1 MTRRVVILALALV
14 ATATL
19 SGSQEDPIQQL
30 MRAKTRYA
38 HRLLDAIVMEDFVTI
53 RDQAFRLKAVA
64 ETGDFQVLD
73 TPEYVRQNDA
83 IIEAT
88 DRLIDAAREESGDA
102 AALAYMDITLKCV
115 HCHHYLREHVSEP

>member
-1 MTRRVVILALALV
+1 MTRRVVILALVIV
-14 ATATL
+14 ASVTL

-83 IIEAT
+83 FIEAT

-115 HCHHYLREHVSEP
+115 HCHHYLRAHISVP